1 MRYFRELDN
10 DCCSALAYN
19 LGNQRGRVG
28 PSPLRRRHLLGLRLL
43 SELRLQGRT
52 HTTAAGI
59 TQIIMSMTMRHI
71 HTTVPI
77 TEAAIIIVE
86 VGVTAIGADSPT
98 HLNSN
103 N

>member
-1 MRYFRELDN
+1 MVTACIR
-10 DCCSALAYN
+10 ATATA
-19 LGNQRGRVG
+19 
-28 PSPLRRRHLLGLRLL
+28 
-43 SELRLQGRT
+43 RT

-59 TQIIMSMTMRHI
+59 IPIIMSMTMRHI
-71 HTTVPI
+71 HTTEPI

-103 N
+103 